1 VTAPHQ
7 PTEAQRARALRL
19 RHKHERQAVV
29 FGAIIAG
36 LVVVGLIAAAVYT
49 GKIPSPFH
57 RAFSTPTATAEAALP
72 TPCLPKGTPPVAY
85 KDVGLRVLN
94 GTVQSGLAST
104 VATALKDRG
113 FNVIGTGNFTPRPLA
128 GTARVVT
135 GVPGLAA
142 AYTLA
147 AQVLDARVVLDGR
160 ADASVDLAVG
170 TEFKG
175 LLDPAKVG
183 LSPDKPMTS
192 GAGCVPA
199 DSIVVLKP
207 AASASATKPAA
218 SATP

>member
-1 VTAPHQ
+1 VTTHPQ
-7 PTEAQRARALRL
+7 PTEAQRQRALRQ
-19 RHKHERQAVV
+19 RHQRERQAVV
-29 FGAIIAG
+29 FGAIIAC

-49 GKIPSPFH
+49 GRIPSPFH
-57 RAFSTPTATAEAALP
+57 RAFSTPTATAEATLP

-94 GTVQSGLAST
+94 GTVQSGLANT

-113 FNVIGTGNFTPRPLA
+113 FTVIGTGNFTPRPLA

-135 GVPGLAA
+135 GVSGLAA
-142 AYTLA
+142 AYTVA
-147 AQVLDARVVLDGR
+147 AQVLNGRVVLDGR

-175 LLDPAKVG
+175 LLDPAQVA

-192 GAGCVPA
+192 GAGCVLA
-199 DSIVVLKP
+199 DTILVPKP
-207 AASASATKPAA
+207 AASAGETKPAA